1 MFCWWDHHHFSSA
14 HSAGIILRRRVS
26 FWIPAAG
33 HLAKND
39 DGRTSKTFLVQ
50 NNHKT
55 EDGIFLIH
63 YRKFCTHTYEK
74 GKTKEGLNL
83 YYQVIPT
90 VKGSSYDRMSSFY
103 QYPKGFQNQFK
114 DKKKNSL

>member
-50 NNHKT
+50 NNHKNR
-55 EDGIFLIH
+55 GWYIFDTLQEI
-63 YRKFCTHTYEK
+63 
-74 GKTKEGLNL
+74 L
-83 YYQVIPT
+83 YSHI
-90 VKGSSYDRMSSFY
+90 
-103 QYPKGFQNQFK
+103 
-114 DKKKNSL
+114 